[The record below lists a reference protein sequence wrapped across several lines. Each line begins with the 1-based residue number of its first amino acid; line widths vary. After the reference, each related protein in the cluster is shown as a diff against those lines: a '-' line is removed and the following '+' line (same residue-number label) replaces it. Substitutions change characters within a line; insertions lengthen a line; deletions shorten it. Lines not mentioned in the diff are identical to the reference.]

1 MKKGLLILLCLP
13 MLFSSCEEDNTTP
26 NTNNNGNN
34 SDTFLSI
41 NDGTVWVY
49 QGVSSSM
56 STFLGGDSLIGFYN
70 ADNFVCHI
78 YKEEW
83 NEECL
88 WWSEG
93 FIGGYP
99 TQVEIITNNS
109 NELEVTIGFTI
120 GSTVMPYMK
129 RRITMLGSNQLI
141 EEGFMIDSLGQE
153 QVFSSDYPITYIKS
167 TTLQNLSCN

>member
-1 MKKGLLILLCLP
+1 MKKLLLILLCLP
-13 MLFSSCEEDNTTP
+13 MLFSSCEEEDNTIP

-49 QGVSSSM
+49 QGESSSM

-70 ADNFVCHI
+70 ADNFVCDI
-78 YKEEW
+78 YKEKW
-83 NEECL
+83 NEECIWL
-88 WWSEG
+88 SEG
-93 FIGGYP
+93 SIGGSSI
-99 TQVEIITNNS
+99 QVEIITNTP
-109 NELEVTIGFTI
+109 NELEVIFG
-120 GSTVMPYMK
+120 GYMK
-129 RRITMLGSNQLI
+129 RKITMLGSNQLI

-153 QVFSSDYPITYIKS
+153 QVFSLDYPVTYIKS